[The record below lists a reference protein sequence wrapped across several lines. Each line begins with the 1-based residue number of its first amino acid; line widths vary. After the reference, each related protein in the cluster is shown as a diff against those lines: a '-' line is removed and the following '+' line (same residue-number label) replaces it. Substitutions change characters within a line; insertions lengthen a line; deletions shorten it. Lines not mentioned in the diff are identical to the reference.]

1 MVALQSHHAPKP
13 VSKSRQVVYR
23 EPISWMRLLTT
34 TALFSIATGAILVAL
49 DSKHAPP
56 AASTPVETEAVYQ
69 SSLGLR
75 VTTRKQQVEIRWD
88 HDSLAVLKPV
98 KGLVKITEGETSKLI
113 PLDWRDLQDG
123 YVSYAP
129 LTTNVGVRLEIT
141 RADGSG
147 VTESARV
154 VAIP

>member
-13 VSKSRQVVYR
+13 VSKRRQ
-23 EPISWMRLLTT
+23 EASWTRLLIT
-34 TALFSIATGAILVAL
+34 TALFSIATSAILVAL
-49 DSKHAPP
+49 GSKHPASAAP
-56 AASTPVETEAVYQ
+56 APVQTTSHQ
-69 SSLGLR
+69 SPLGLR

-88 HDSLAVLKPV
+88 HNSLAVLKPV
-98 KGLVKITEGETSKLI
+98 KGLVKITEGEMTKLI

-123 YVSYAP
+123 SVSYAP
-129 LTTNVGVRLEIT
+129 LTNDVGVRFEIT
-141 RADGSG
+141 RADSSS

>member
-1 MVALQSHHAPKP
+1 MAALQSHHAPKP
-13 VSKSRQVVYR
+13 VPKAPRVAYR

-34 TALFSIATGAILVAL
+34 TAIFSIATSAILVAL
-49 DSKHAPP
+49 DSKHPAP
-56 AASTPVETEAVYQ
+56 AAPAPVEAAAPHQ
-69 SSLGLR
+69 PALGLR

-98 KGLVKITEGETSKLI
+98 KGLVKITEGEMTKLI
-113 PLDWRDLQDG
+113 ALDWRDLQDG

-129 LTTNVGVRLEIT
+129 LTNDVRVRFEIT
-141 RADGSG
+141 QGDGAS
-147 VTESARV
+147 VTESARA

>member
-13 VSKSRQVVYR
+13 VSNRRHVVYR

-34 TALFSIATGAILVAL
+34 TALFSIATGAILVAP
-49 DSKHAPP
+49 DSYHSSP
-56 AASTPVETEAVYQ
+56 AAPAPVQTAAAYL
-69 SSLGLR
+69 SPLGLR
-75 VTTRKQQVEIRWD
+75 VTARKQQVEIRWD
-88 HDSLAVLKPV
+88 HNSLAVLKPV
-98 KGLVKITEGETSKLI
+98 KGLVRITEGEMTKLI

-123 YVSYAP
+123 YVSYAA
-129 LTTNVGVRLEIT
+129 LTNDIAVYFEIT
-141 RADGSG
+141 RADGSS